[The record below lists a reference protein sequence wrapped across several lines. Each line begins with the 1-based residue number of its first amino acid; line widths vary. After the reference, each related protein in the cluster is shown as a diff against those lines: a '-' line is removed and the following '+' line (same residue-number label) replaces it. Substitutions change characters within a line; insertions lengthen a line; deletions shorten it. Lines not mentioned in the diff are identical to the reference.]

1 MTHEAP
7 YGVLD
12 MTGGGHWGSSH
23 DLLEAIYR
31 VKPKVHLFGHI
42 HEQRG
47 HWDKAPRRGFRGPK
61 DGFWIGLLWGSSMV
75 NKMRSPYPY
84 GNHSTVLINLNLYIF
99 TPLYRYYESME
110 KTTLF

>member
-61 DGFWIGLLWGSSMV
+61 DGFWIGLLSGFFH
-75 NKMRSPYPY
+75 
-84 GNHSTVLINLNLYIF
+84 G
-99 TPLYRYYESME
+99 
-110 KTTLF
+110 

>member
-7 YGVLD
+7 FGVLD

-47 HWDKAPRRGFRGPK
+47 HWDKAPPKRVRKFRQV
-61 DGFWIGLLWGSSMV
+61 DGF
-75 NKMRSPYPY
+75 KMY
-84 GNHSTVLINLNLYIF
+84 GWKVPWSTS
-99 TPLYRYYESME
+99 E
-110 KTTLF
+110 

>member
-7 YGVLD
+7 FGVLD

-47 HWDKAPRRGFRGPK
+47 HWDKAARREF
-61 DGFWIGLLWGSSMV
+61 GSSERLMDLKCWKLEGPMV
-75 NKMRSPYPY
+75 NKSDLFDIP
-84 GNHSTVLINLNLYIF
+84 SLIWD
-99 TPLYRYYESME
+99 
-110 KTTLF
+110 